1 MELFVEA
8 TDDRIAGLRE
18 FMAANGI
25 DYFLIPSTD
34 YHSSE
39 YVGDFFKVTEYFSG
53 CTSDNV
59 DLVIGMETAELWTDG
74 RYFISAAAELSG
86 SAIHLMRSGTPG
98 VPTVEAYLAESLCS
112 GMVLAFDG
120 RCMNLTKG
128 RRYERLA
135 EKVGASV
142 RFDLDPARE
151 VWTDRP
157 ALPSHPVYTISEDL
171 AGKTAEERQRR
182 KRSGRSA
189 VHFRRKDVTGSFSR
203 SLTTSAGRSIC
214 AGMISNVTLSR
225 SAMR

>member
-1 MELFVEA
+1 MHVS
-8 TDDRIAGLRE
+8 DDRIARLRK
-18 FMAANGI
+18 FMADNGI
-25 DYFLIPSTD
+25 DCFLIPSTD
-34 YHSSE
+34 FHSSE

-86 SAIHLMRSGTPG
+86 SAIRLMRSGTPG
-98 VPTVEAYLAESLCS
+98 VPTVEAYLAESLGS

-128 RRYERLA
+128 RRFERLA

-142 RFDLDPARE
+142 RIDLDPARA

-157 ALPSHPVYTISEDL
+157 ELP
-171 AGKTAEERQRR
+171 
-182 KRSGRSA
+182 
-189 VHFRRKDVTGSFSR
+189 VTGSFSR

-214 AGMISNVTLSR
+214 AGMISNVTLLR
-225 SAMR
+225 SAMH